1 MHGIFNFLRNLQK
14 RIETHKKFLA
24 GLSIFALS
32 ALLATYFFGETM
44 PRDMCAKV
52 LYTSAFSVCKE
63 HIMRNVLLLEW
74 VFGIIAFI
82 LPLFIILAEEVTRGR
97 FIRFLKW
104 FTPSAIVLALIGNF
118 TNFCLMWSCSSM
130 LGVALAIDSLVF
142 LAFYF
147 ATGWSVLTK
156 KVFMV
161 FLFVPPLI
169 LAMLYGVITV
179 AESIQMSSREIDLK
193 AHNDGGN
200 SCLLYKNIRERDQ
213 CLFITAF
220 RCGEIT
226 SSDIKAECVAM
237 TLRNRAVDS
246 NNLSGCDEI
255 IGEQRSV
262 CRSLILER
270 KR

>member
-1 MHGIFNFLRNLQK
+1 MHSLIIFLISIQR
-14 RIETHKKFLA
+14 RIKTNRKFLA
-24 GLSIFALS
+24 GFSIFALS
-32 ALLATYFFGETM
+32 ALFATYFFGETM
-44 PRDMCAKV
+44 PRDMCANV
-52 LYTSAFSVCKE
+52 LYTSAFPECKE
-63 HIMRNVLLLEW
+63 HIMKNVFLLEW
-74 VFGIIAFI
+74 VLGIIAFI
-82 LPLFIILAEEVTRGR
+82 LPLFVILSDEVTRGR

-104 FTPSAIVLALIGNF
+104 FIPSAIVLALIGNF

-130 LGVALAIDSLVF
+130 LGTALAIDGLVF

-147 ATGWSVLTK
+147 AAGWSVLTK
-156 KVFMV
+156 KVFIA
-161 FLFVPPLI
+161 FLFVPPLL
-169 LAMLYGVITV
+169 LATLYGVTTV
-179 AESIQMSSREIDLK
+179 AESIRMSTREIDLK

-200 SCLLYKNIRERDQ
+200 SCMLYKNIRERDQ

-255 IGEQRSV
+255 IGGQRNV